1 LGTFTLTWDALEEF
15 NMARRYSACLAKVSG
30 SSPPVSFLDELVD
43 WALQAPDEIFAP
55 NAADDVYSSIVT
67 ELGPFVFTVHRKAVM
82 LEVLR
87 VLAGHESTWNWKQG
101 VDDDK
106 KGIKTSHNEEAGAF
120 QCSAHSMAWDQS
132 LQDFVQTTLGA
143 TDDATFIAGSKSN
156 HKFAIEYVARLLRI
170 TVEDSDPIVSHA
182 VHHDLKRTAVA
193 EFRGHLEAV
202 GDLSASHRSLRYA

>member
-1 LGTFTLTWDALEEF
+1 
-15 NMARRYSACLAKVSG
+15 LAKVSG

-55 NAADDVYSSIVT
+55 NAADDVYSSVVT
-67 ELGPFVFTVHRKAVM
+67 QLGPFVFTVHRKAVM

-143 TDDATFIAGSKSN
+143 TDEATFIAGSKSN